1 MNPTIAMSAVLA
13 IFNIATIVL
22 IRIIVRNADFK
33 TLLAEKPIVA
43 VPDNDPKGP
52 HPANSYSRFAGL
64 IGAAVMVTLFW
75 ALSNIVICLAFT
87 DSTKIAP
94 FASDAGQLMLYGAS
108 LFLPYAVNQL
118 REIIGLKK

>member
-1 MNPTIAMSAVLA
+1 
-13 IFNIATIVL
+13 
-22 IRIIVRNADFK
+22 
-33 TLLAEKPIVA
+33 
-43 VPDNDPKGP
+43 
-52 HPANSYSRFAGL
+52 
-64 IGAAVMVTLFW
+64 MVTLFW

>member
-43 VPDNDPKGP
+43 VPDKIRKVLIPQTATADLP
-52 HPANSYSRFAGL
+52 GL
-64 IGAAVMVTLFW
+64 
-75 ALSNIVICLAFT
+75 LA
-87 DSTKIAP
+87 
-94 FASDAGQLMLYGAS
+94 Q
-108 LFLPYAVNQL
+108 
-118 REIIGLKK
+118 R